1 MFRSAD
7 KVCASLRAQRANE
20 QANRCQHDS
29 ERSEAASLSCGD
41 RLRIRLG
48 SRSRF
53 DFGFDS
59 DQRPDSTSDST
70 QIKGQIRLRFGPDKP
85 LTKTL
90 PPYPPPDFRSE
101 PDQRKDLSRWD
112 FVPHG
117 SGVETLLVCSL
128 RSQTRRFLSR
138 FSLIPPIHSIPPL
151 PQIPTITQMKT
162 QIRTKAF

>member
-1 MFRSAD
+1 MRLLAQGDVQNPLTRFAR
-7 KVCASLRAQRANE
+7 VC
-20 QANRCQHDS
+20 
-29 ERSEAASLSCGD
+29 ERSEQTSKQTAVSTTASAARR
-41 RLRIRLG
+41 RLCLVEIRLG
-48 SRSRF
+48 SRSR
-53 DFGFDS
+53 S
-59 DQRPDSTSDST
+59 I
-70 QIKGQIRLRFGPDKP
+70 QIKGQIRLRIGPDKP

-138 FSLIPPIHSIPPL
+138 FSLIPPIYLIPPL
-151 PQIPTITQMKT
+151 PQIPSKP
-162 QIRTKAF
+162 R